1 MKTKCQKWAFHLAVV
16 AGLSCGGFQTM
27 PAQQQTAPSP
37 TSVDPDLFHS
47 LRWRS
52 IGPSRAGRAP
62 AVAGDPQNPLVFY
75 FGAAGGGVWKT
86 YDAGIYWQNISD
98 AYFKTSA
105 VGAMVVAPSD
115 PNVIYVGMGE
125 IDTHPNI
132 LGGDGVYK
140 STDAG
145 KTWVNVGLRETQH
158 IGQIIVDPHDSNV
171 VYVAALGH
179 EFGLNPERGLFRS
192 KDGGQTWRKILY
204 VSDRAG
210 AADVSMDPTNPNVIY
225 ASLWQFMRQPWSE
238 ISGGPDSGFYKST
251 DGGDHWTNISR
262 NPGLPKGVLGKICV
276 SVSPSQPDRVYAIV
290 EAADG
295 GLFRSDD
302 AGATWQLVN
311 KSRNFRFLASSYS
324 HLVADPQDPNIVYVH
339 WMELFKSTD
348 GGRTLSVVDLPHSDN
363 HALWIDPK
371 NNKRMIEGS
380 DGGAVVTLNGG
391 NSWSSQ
397 YNQPTAEY
405 YKMAVDTQYPYRV
418 YATQMDNSAISC
430 PSQSSGPAIEWADCY
445 LVGHAESGS
454 IAPRPDNPNI
464 VFAGAV
470 GSSEGGGGNMYKF
483 DHRDNQQQMITAWP
497 EDQYGSPVI
506 DVKYRFYFTFP
517 LSLSPHDPNILYA
530 AAQNVFR
537 STDMGQSWQIISPDL
552 TRDDKSHMTP
562 LDGGPITSQ
571 GFSSQYTSTI
581 YSFAES
587 PMKAGELWAGSDD
600 RSVHYSPD
608 NGKTW
613 LDRSP
618 KDLPEWTGI
627 YTVEVSSHNP
637 GTIYLAA
644 NRHEL
649 DDVTPYI
656 EKTTDYGKT
665 WQRVDKGIA
674 QGDYVW
680 VICEDP
686 VRPGLLYAGTEGGVY
701 VSLDDGEHW
710 QSLRRNMPVV
720 AVRDMRV
727 KDDDLVAATHGRSF
741 WILDH
746 IGSLRQMTP
755 EVTQSSV
762 HLFTVPLAYR
772 SASREAAMWD
782 PSASGGLG
790 QLAKAGPDYLR
801 ISGDGIALHATQQ
814 GDGTM
819 AAAYVNAG
827 MNPPKGVVVDYYL
840 KQKPDAQA
848 TLSFLDSEGRVIKQF
863 SSESGQGHGPAVST
877 APGTNR
883 FVWDMTYPGPREI
896 PVGEFLPLEWAHAR
910 APIAVPGIYKVRLS
924 VGGQD
929 YQQSFEIKEDPR
941 IKTSQQDLQAQFDLM
956 IKLRDEITAVT
967 DCVDRIHKIREQVK
981 TAAQQAQDRPGVQE
995 AAEKL
1000 DGTLT
1005 GIEGHLVRIINHAD
1019 TMMVPPKT
1027 VNIRLA
1033 ALTTVVESADSAPT
1047 KQSYDVFTY
1056 LSGQAND
1063 AQSQLKTVEQQQLS
1077 EFLKMAG
1084 SSTAG
1089 AQ

>member
-1 MKTKCQKWAFHLAVV
+1 MKMKWTKWVFHLMAVV
-16 AGLSCGGFQTM
+16 GLSCGVLQTLR
-27 PAQQQTAPSP
+27 AEQQVAASP
-37 TSVDPDLFHS
+37 VNVDMKLFHS

-52 IGPSRAGRAP
+52 IGPNRGGRAP
-62 AVAGDPQNPLVFY
+62 AVAGDPQNPQVFY

-132 LGGDGVYK
+132 EAGDGVYK

-158 IGQIIVDPHDSNV
+158 IGQIVVDPHDPNL
-171 VYVAALGH
+171 VYVSALGH
-179 EFGLNPERGLFRS
+179 EFGPNPERGVFRS
-192 KDGGQTWRKILY
+192 KDGGKTWQKILF

-210 AADVSMDPTNPNVIY
+210 SADISMDPANSSVIY
-225 ASLWQFMRQPWSE
+225 ASIWQFMRQPWSE
-238 ISGGPDSGFYKST
+238 ISGGPDSGFYKSI

-262 NPGLPKGVLGKICV
+262 NPGLPKGVLGKIGI
-276 SVSPSQPDRVYAIV
+276 SVSASRPSRVYAIV

-302 AGATWQLVN
+302 AGATWQLIN

-324 HLVADPQDPNIVYVH
+324 HLVADPQDPDVVYVH

-348 GGRTLSVVDLPHSDN
+348 GGVTFSVVALPHSDN

-380 DGGAVVTLNGG
+380 DGGAIVTLNGG

-405 YKMAVDTQYPYRV
+405 YKMAVDNQYPYRV
-418 YATQMDNSAISC
+418 YATQMDNGAVSC
-430 PSQSSGPAIEWADCY
+430 PSQSSGPAIEWTDCY
-445 LVGHAESGS
+445 TVGHAESGS

-483 DHRDNQQQMITAWP
+483 DHRTNQEQMITIWP

-537 STDMGQSWQIISPDL
+537 STDMGQSWESISPDL
-552 TRDDKSHMTP
+552 TKNDKSRMMG

-587 PMKAGELWAGSDD
+587 QMKAGELWAGTDD

-627 YTVEVSSHNP
+627 YTIEVSSHNP
-637 GTIYLAA
+637 GTVYLAA

-649 DDVTPYI
+649 DDETPYI

-665 WQRVDKGIA
+665 WKRVDKGIP

-680 VICEDP
+680 VICEDS

-701 VSLDDGEHW
+701 VSLDDGENW

-720 AVRDMRV
+720 AVRDMKV
-727 KDDDLVAATHGRSF
+727 KDNDLVAATHGRSF
-741 WILDH
+741 WILDN
-746 IGSLRQMTP
+746 ISSLRETTP
-755 EVTQSSV
+755 EVAQSSA
-762 HLFTVPLAYR
+762 HLFTVPMVYR
-772 SASREAAMWD
+772 TMNKGAAMWD
-782 PSASGGLG
+782 PSGSNSA
-790 QLAKAGPDYLR
+790 QLEKAGLDYLR
-801 ISGDGIALHATQQ
+801 ISGDGIALHATRE

-819 AAAYVNAG
+819 AATYLNAG

-840 KQKPDAQA
+840 KQRPGGPV
-848 TLSFLDSEGRVIKQF
+848 TLSFLDSKGQVIKQF
-863 SSESGQGHGPAVST
+863 SSEAGQGPGPRVST
-877 APGTNR
+877 NPGTDR
-883 FVWDMTYPGPREI
+883 FIWDMTYPGPREI

-910 APIAVPGIYKVRLS
+910 APVAVPGTYKVRLS
-924 VGGQD
+924 IGGEN
-929 YQQSFEIKEDPR
+929 YEQSFEIREDPR

-967 DCVDRIHKIREQVK
+967 DCVDKIHKLREQVN
-981 TAAQQAQDRPGVQE
+981 AAAKQAQGRPGVQE

-1000 DGTLT
+1000 VSTLT
-1005 GIEGHLVRIINHAD
+1005 GIEGHLIRLIDHAD

-1047 KQSYDVFTY
+1047 KQSYDVFNY
-1056 LSGQAND
+1056 LSGQVND
-1063 AQSQLKTVEQQQLS
+1063 ELSQLKMVEQQLPG
-1077 EFLKMAG
+1077 FLKMAG
-1084 SSTAG
+1084 SFAVP
-1089 AQ
+1089 AH

>member
-1 MKTKCQKWAFHLAVV
+1 MKTNCPEWAFHLAVI
-16 AGLSCGGFQTM
+16 AGLSCGAFQTM
-27 PAQQQTAPSP
+27 RAQQQTASSP
-37 TSVDPDLFHS
+37 TNIEPDFFHA

-52 IGPSRAGRAP
+52 IGPTRAGRAP
-62 AVAGDPQNPLVFY
+62 AVAGDPENPLVFY
-75 FGAAGGGVWKT
+75 FGGAGGGVWKT
-86 YDAGIYWQNISD
+86 YDAGIHWQNISD
-98 AYFKTSA
+98 AYFKTA
-105 VGAMVVAPSD
+105 GVGAMVVAPSD

-125 IDTHPNI
+125 IDTHPDI
-132 LGGDGVYK
+132 EAGDGVYK

-158 IGQIIVDPHDSNV
+158 IGQIVVAPHDPNL

-179 EFGLNPERGLFRS
+179 EFGPNPERGIFRS
-192 KDGGQTWRKILY
+192 KDGGKTWQKILF

-210 AADVSMDPTNPNVIY
+210 AADVAMDPTNPSVIY
-225 ASLWQFMRQPWSE
+225 ASIWQYMRQPWSE
-238 ISGGPDSGFYKST
+238 VSGGPDSGFYKST

-262 NPGLPKGVLGKICV
+262 NPGLPKGLLGKICV
-276 SVSPSQPDRVYAIV
+276 SVSASQPNRVYAVV

-302 AGATWQLVN
+302 AAATWQLVN

-324 HLVADPQDPNIVYVH
+324 HLVADPQDPNLVYVH
-339 WMELFKSTD
+339 WMELFKSAD
-348 GGRTLSVVDLPHSDN
+348 AGRTFSVVDLPHSDN

-380 DGGAVVTLNGG
+380 DGGAIVTLNGG

-405 YKMAVDTQYPYRV
+405 YKMAVDNQYPYRV
-418 YATQMDNSAISC
+418 YGTQMDNGAVSC
-430 PSQSSGPAIEWADCY
+430 ASQSSGPAIEWTDCY
-445 LVGHAESGS
+445 SVGHAESGF

-470 GSSEGGGGNMYKF
+470 GSSEGGGGNMYRF
-483 DHRDNQQQMITAWP
+483 DHQNNQQEMITVWP
-497 EDQYGSPVI
+497 EDQYGSPVV

-517 LSLSPHDPNILYA
+517 LTLSPHDPNILYA

-552 TRDDKSHMTP
+552 TKNDKSHMQE

-587 PMKAGELWAGSDD
+587 PMKAGELWAATDD

-637 GTIYLAA
+637 GTVYLAA

-665 WQRVDKGIA
+665 WQRVDNGIQ

-701 VSLDDGEHW
+701 VSLDAGGHW

-720 AVRDMRV
+720 PVRDMRV
-727 KDDDLVAATHGRSF
+727 KDNDLVAATHGRSF
-741 WILDH
+741 WILDN
-746 IGSLRQMTP
+746 ISSLREITP

-762 HLFTVPLAYR
+762 HLFTVPVAYR
-772 SASREAAMWD
+772 SVAREAAMWD
-782 PSASGGLG
+782 PSASGNPA
-790 QLAKAGPDYLR
+790 QFEKAGPDYLR
-801 ISGDGIALHATQQ
+801 ISGDGIALRPTQQ

-819 AAAYVNAG
+819 AATYVNAG
-827 MNPPKGVVVDYYL
+827 LNPPKGVVVDYYL
-840 KQKPDAQA
+840 KQKPEGLV
-848 TLSFLDSEGRVIKQF
+848 TLSFLDTGGRVIKQF
-863 SSESGQGHGPAVST
+863 TSEPAQGRGPRVST

-883 FVWDMTYPGPREI
+883 FVWDMAYPGPREI
-896 PVGEFLPLEWAHAR
+896 PVGDFLPLEWAHAR
-910 APIAVPGIYKVRLS
+910 VPIAVPGIYKVRLS
-924 VGGQD
+924 AGEQD
-929 YQQSFEIKEDPR
+929 YEQSFEIKEDPR
-941 IKTSQQDLQAQFDLM
+941 IKVSQPDLQAQFDLM
-956 IKLRDEITAVT
+956 VKLRDEITAVT
-967 DCVDRIHKIREQVK
+967 DCVDRIHKIRAQVK
-981 TAAQQAQDRPGVQE
+981 AAAQQAQGRPGVQE
-995 AAEKL
+995 AADKL
-1000 DGTLT
+1000 DSTLT
-1005 GIEGHLVRIINHAD
+1005 GIEGHLVRLINHAD
-1019 TMMVPPKT
+1019 PMLVPPKT
-1027 VNIRLA
+1027 INIRLA

-1047 KQSYDVFTY
+1047 KQSYDVFNY

-1063 AQSQLKTVEQQQLS
+1063 GLNQLKTVEQQQLP
-1077 EFLKMAG
+1077 EFLKLAG
-1084 SSTAG
+1084 SSTAA